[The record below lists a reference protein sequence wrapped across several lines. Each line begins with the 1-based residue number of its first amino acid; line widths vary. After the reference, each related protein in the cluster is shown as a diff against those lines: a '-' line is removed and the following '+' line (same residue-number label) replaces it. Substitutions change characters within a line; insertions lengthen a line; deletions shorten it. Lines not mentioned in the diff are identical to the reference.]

1 MISFLLGC
9 YKILKGDP
17 NGLFIFL
24 IGGLPFYAISLSTF
38 YLIGGKNIIPI
49 IQATKE
55 FVVVLSLGTLLFQ
68 FYA

>member
-1 MISFLLGC
+1 MQYLVFIFPLLFLASFILGC

-38 YLIGGKNIIPI
+38 FLIGGKNIIPMI
-49 IQATKE
+49 EEEARKIE
-55 FVVVLSLGTLLFQ
+55 D
-68 FYA
+68 